1 MNVAVV
7 GNARY
12 AGLAT
17 ILRQAAE
24 LAERH
29 GVRLRVEPDLATHL
43 EAPVWRGDRD
53 PVEAAVTFGGDG
65 TLLRASRLLEGRE
78 VPILGVNLG
87 RIGFLTA
94 ATRDDFLPALEALFT
109 GRCRIEARQA
119 LEAVIARPDAGPRPL
134 PLALNDVV
142 VHQSGVARM
151 IRLDVAVDG
160 ERVGHYSADGLI
172 VATPTGSTAY
182 SLSAGGPIVYPG
194 VEAMLLTPI
203 CAHTLAV
210 RPLVI
215 RASATVSIAAA
226 ARWQEQML
234 VSVDGQQ
241 LTELHEGEQVVVRRA
256 ERRVHLAYLPTTSYF
271 SRLRRTLQW
280 GDLADRDPDDPDA

>member
-1 MNVAVV
+1 MNVGVV

-24 LAERH
+24 VAARH
-29 GVRLRVEPDLATHL
+29 RVRLYSEPELASDW
-43 EAPVWRGDRD
+43 EAPVWDLGAY
-53 PVEAAVTFGGDG
+53 PVDAVVTFGGDG
-65 TLLRASRLLEGRE
+65 TLLRAARLLEGRT
-78 VPILGVNLG
+78 VPILGINLG

-94 ATRDDFLPALEALFT
+94 ATREDWLPALEALFT
-109 GRCRIEARQA
+109 GRCRVEARQA
-119 LEAVIARPDAGPRPL
+119 LTSRIDRPGRDDRPL

-142 VHQSGVARM
+142 VHQTGLARM

-182 SLSAGGPIVYPG
+182 SLSAGGPIVSPG
-194 VEAMLLTPI
+194 VEGLLLTPI

-210 RPLVI
+210 RPLVV
-215 RASATVSIAAA
+215 RATATITIQAA
-226 ARWQEQML
+226 ARWDELML
-234 VSVDGQQ
+234 VSVDGQK
-241 LTELHEGEQVVVRRA
+241 LTELHEEEQVVVRRA
-256 ERRVHLAYLPTTSYF
+256 EERVHLAYLPESSYF
-271 SRLRRTLQW
+271 SRIRRTLQW
-280 GDLADRDPDDPDA
+280 GDLADREDDE